1 MRKCLIVIFTDGRLY
16 NSVYKAACRQDYPET
31 SVLISVRKP
40 NKNLDKH
47 GNITAHLNYARRLAK
62 NSDAD
67 YFFFVDSDILLPK
80 YAVSNLMKQ
89 LEQPP
94 LDTKCFAHL
103 EKQFG
108 KLEYKKKHIIGSWVK
123 LGFKNGKTLWNP
135 SRWIADNTLTSLTS
149 VEKSVVRVDKIGSGC
164 LMMSREVMEK
174 IDWKSGGGIE
184 VNIANGKHS
193 HPCQCVIFG
202 IEAQD
207 LGYELWMDG
216 SVVCKH
222 LGLEKGLRGV
232 LEWIKYR

>member
-1 MRKCLIVIFTDGRLY
+1 MIQKRVCIVIFTDKRLY
-16 NSVYKAACRQDYPET
+16 NSVYKSACEQDYPET
-31 SVLISVRKP
+31 SVLISVRHP
-40 NKNLDKH
+40 DKNLNKH
-47 GNITAHLNYARRLAK
+47 ENITAHLNYSRKLAK
-62 NSDAD
+62 ASDAD

-94 LDTKCFAHL
+94 IDMKCFAHL

-108 KLEYKKKHIIGSWVK
+108 KIKYKKKQIIGAWVK
-123 LGFKNGKTLWNP
+123 LGYSHGKTLWNP
-135 SRWIADNTLTSLTS
+135 SRWIADNTLVSLTNI
-149 VEKSVVRVDKIGSGC
+149 EKSVVKVDKIGSGC

-184 VNIANGKHS
+184 VNIANGKHA
-193 HPCQCVIFG
+193 HPCQCVMFG

-207 LGYELWMDG
+207 LRYDLWMDG

-222 LGLEKGLRGV
+222 LGVERGIFK
-232 LEWIKYR
+232 WIK